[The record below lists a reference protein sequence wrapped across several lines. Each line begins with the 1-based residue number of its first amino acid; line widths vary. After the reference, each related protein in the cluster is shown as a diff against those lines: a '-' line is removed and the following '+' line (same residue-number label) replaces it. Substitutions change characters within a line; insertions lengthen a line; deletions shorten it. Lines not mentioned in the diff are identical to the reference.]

1 MIPAAYH
8 IMSCC
13 YIDLNRRTWTFVAL
27 CVERCCYRWQT
38 TTATFQDVKNVTTE
52 SRIQR
57 TDPDDTL
64 LHLLL
69 LSVIVIFEKWS
80 STNGSYFQTNRLCHP
95 TDDKESKEA
104 AVVEKWEFVFIQ
116 ANVGR
121 PMMIRRKMAVYT
133 KNMLF
138 FSVSLVYDSTF
149 LSLNTGGSS
158 YNNKSL
164 DNHHPALT
172 AQRSYMEVRHETC

>member
-1 MIPAAYH
+1 
-8 IMSCC
+8 MSCC
-13 YIDLNRRTWTFVAL
+13 YIDLNRRTWTFVAPVCGAML
-27 CVERCCYRWQT
+27 LQVTNNNSNISGCE
-38 TTATFQDVKNVTTE
+38 NVTTE

-57 TDPDDTL
+57 TDPDDAL

-138 FSVSLVYDSTF
+138 FSVSLIYDSTF